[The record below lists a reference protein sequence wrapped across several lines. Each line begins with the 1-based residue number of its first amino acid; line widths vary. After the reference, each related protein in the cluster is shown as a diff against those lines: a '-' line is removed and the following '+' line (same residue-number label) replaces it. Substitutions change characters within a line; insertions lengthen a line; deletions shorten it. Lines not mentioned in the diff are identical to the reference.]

1 MLNQL
6 LLAMQC
12 YRRQW
17 NAAAGRAMLVLA
29 MQRCCPDPTTLLPG
43 HTLLLPGMQYC
54 CRPCNTAAGHATL
67 LPGAAAAGHAT
78 LLPGASNTAAY
89 NAAAWAPRTSTSFT
103 GRNVGDMPF
112 SQLAGLIAQGT
123 RRVEFLVGLI
133 LGGIRPCCRGV
144 GSNTPQNVA
153 CSTQAPQKRSR

>member
-12 YRRQW
+12 YRRPW
-17 NAAAGRAMLVLA
+17 NAAAGRAMLLLA

-67 LPGAAAAGHAT
+67 LPGAAAGHAT
-78 LLPGASNTAAY
+78 VLPGASNTAAY
-89 NAAAWAPRTSTSFT
+89 NAAAWAPRFSTSFT

-144 GSNTPQNVA
+144 GSNTPQDVA
-153 CSTQAPQKRSR
+153 

>member
-67 LPGAAAAGHAT
+67 LPGA
-78 LLPGASNTAAY
+78 SNTAAY

-133 LGGIRPCCRGV
+133 LGGIRPRGRGV
-144 GSNTPQNVA
+144 GMRHATGCGVINSSAT
-153 CSTQAPQKRSR
+153 TT